1 MDMPMR
7 TLPDPVRTERMKS
20 AELREN
26 FLVTGNYS
34 FVWAMGGEKQG
45 FDDMDPVAMDQLQ

>member
-1 MDMPMR
+1 MR
-7 TLPDPVRTERMKS
+7 ILPDPVRTERMKS

-26 FLVTGNYS
+26 FLVAGNYS

-45 FDDMDPVAMDQLQ
+45 FDDMDPVAMDQLR